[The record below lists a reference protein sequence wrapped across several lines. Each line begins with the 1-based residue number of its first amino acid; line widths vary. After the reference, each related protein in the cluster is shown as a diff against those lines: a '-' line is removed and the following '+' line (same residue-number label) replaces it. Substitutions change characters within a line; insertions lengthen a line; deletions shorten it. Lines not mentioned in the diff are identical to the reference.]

1 MRLINSATDCLNGT
15 ILEPGTLPQPFMN
28 FTQFWSIYANSTH
41 PVDPEQRFLPNQANL
56 TIYTW
61 KKLYINLEGCVNTL
75 RGECKD
81 FVARYG
87 NDGDNNTAQSRY
99 QCYYNKV
106 SAKYFC
112 KLLIICSLR
121 VWAEGEAY

>member
-1 MRLINSATDCLNGT
+1 
-15 ILEPGTLPQPFMN
+15 MN
-28 FTQFWSIYANSTH
+28 FTQFWAIYDNSTRS
-41 PVDPEQRFLPNQANL
+41 VDPEQRYLPNQANL
-56 TIYTW
+56 TIYSW
-61 KKLYINLEGCVNTL
+61 KKLFINLEGCVNTL

-106 SAKYFC
+106 CGELSALFEIHFWYR
-112 KLLIICSLR
+112 IT
-121 VWAEGEAY
+121 

>member
-1 MRLINSATDCLNGT
+1 
-15 ILEPGTLPQPFMN
+15 LEHDTLPAPFMN
-28 FTQFWSIYANSTH
+28 FTQFWAIYDNSTRS
-41 PVDPEQRFLPNQANL
+41 VDPEQRYLPNQANL
-56 TIYTW
+56 TIYSW
-61 KKLYINLEGCVNTL
+61 KKLFINLEGCVNTL

-106 SAKYFC
+106 CGKFSAPFELHFWYR
-112 KLLIICSLR
+112 IT
-121 VWAEGEAY
+121 

>member
-1 MRLINSATDCLNGT
+1 M
-15 ILEPGTLPQPFMN
+15 
-28 FTQFWSIYANSTH
+28 
-41 PVDPEQRFLPNQANL
+41 
-56 TIYTW
+56 
-61 KKLYINLEGCVNTL
+61 NTL

-106 SAKYFC
+106 SVC
-112 KLLIICSLR
+112 LLAQANEFKQACESCGRPIELLWLARRHAHFISLKSTTDLLVYIIIYVDYLYLINFFFYVC
-121 VWAEGEAY
+121 VCD

>member
-1 MRLINSATDCLNGT
+1 
-15 ILEPGTLPQPFMN
+15 MN
-28 FTQFWSIYANSTH
+28 FTQFWAIYENSTRS
-41 PVDPEQRFLPNQANL
+41 VDPEQRYLPNQANL
-56 TIYTW
+56 TIYNW

-106 SAKYFC
+106 VIPEWETPMNVS
-112 KLLIICSLR
+112 LLVSVYLRLNLFRCFRTRMWSLWWHATIWTR
-121 VWAEGEAY
+121 STGSC

>member
-1 MRLINSATDCLNGT
+1 M
-15 ILEPGTLPQPFMN
+15 
-28 FTQFWSIYANSTH
+28 
-41 PVDPEQRFLPNQANL
+41 
-56 TIYTW
+56 
-61 KKLYINLEGCVNTL
+61 EGCVNTL

-106 SAKYFC
+106 SAKFLATILNEM
-112 KLLIICSLR
+112 KLL
-121 VWAEGEAY
+121 V